1 MTFVNCAEASITS
14 DDSDSPPPPPPPLPP
29 AATNPPAVELTSA
42 PIVVPIDKAIAPI
55 TDPIN
60 PPVSVGGAGSV
71 SGSVYGGGGD
81 ENGGGSNGKCSYD
94 FKSCAA

>member
-14 DDSDSPPPPPPPLPP
+14 DDSDSPPPLPP

-71 SGSVYGGGGD
+71 SGSFYGGGGD

>member
-14 DDSDSPPPPPPPLPP
+14 DDSDSPPPLPP

-60 PPVSVGGAGSV
+60 PTV
-71 SGSVYGGGGD
+71 SGGGGGGD
-81 ENGGGSNGKCSYD
+81 ENGGGSNGYCSYD
-94 FKSCAA
+94 LNRARHTVTKTR

>member
-1 MTFVNCAEASITS
+1 MTLVNCAEASITS

-60 PPVSVGGAGSV
+60 PTV
-71 SGSVYGGGGD
+71 SGGGGGGGD
-81 ENGGGSNGKCSYD
+81 ENGGGSNGYCSYD
-94 FKSCAA
+94 LNRARHTVTKTR